1 MEMIVAK
8 KIIVKGIVQG
18 VGFRPFI
25 YKNAVKNNLMGFVNN
40 TSKGVF
46 IEVEGHENK
55 INSFINEI
63 REKPPV
69 LSKVTDIKII
79 DKEIE
84 GFKNFKIIESIE
96 EEEAITLISPDI
108 AICNDCIKDIS
119 DKNNRRY
126 RYPFT
131 NCTNCG
137 PRFSIVEKVP
147 YDRGNTTMNIFEMC
161 SECRKEYTNP
171 LDRRFHAQ
179 PNACFK
185 CGPRVFI
192 CDDKGKEIITNDPI
206 RDIAKEIKH
215 GKIVAIKGIG
225 GFHLACDAENKEVIN
240 ELRKRKKRPRKPLAV
255 MMKDIDT
262 VKKYCNVNKLEESIL
277 LGNKKPILLL
287 DKKRNSLL
295 PKELTNYKNGKL
307 GVMLPYTPVHHIL
320 FSEDID
326 ILVMTSANI
335 SGEPMVYKN
344 DEAIEKLK
352 GIVDFYLMNNRDIY
366 MPIDDSVSRVILGKE
381 RVIRN
386 ARGYAPKSIETKDM
400 QYSIAL
406 GSNSNNTFTIANNEN
421 IFLSNYI
428 GDLTT
433 YNTCQH
439 YINALE
445 HMKRIY
451 NINPKSYFYDLH
463 LNFYQNELLKEIKAR
478 KIGIQH
484 HHAHI
489 VACIQENFLEGEVI
503 GVAFD
508 GTGYGTD
515 GKLWGG
521 EFFICDKEKFKRLAH
536 INYIS
541 LPGGEGAIKEPWK
554 MAISYLYDIF
564 KEDYFMYLPK
574 HLQEKKHKIITE
586 IIKKDINSPKASSIG
601 RLFDAVAALLGFDDK
616 ITFQGEAAIYL
627 ENISV
632 KYDNKNYEYKIYCE
646 QGSYIIDCNVLIKSI
661 VTDIINGVD
670 KDIIAKRFHN
680 TIIKFTIELCEI
692 LRKEYDLSS
701 VVLSGGVFQNEIL
714 LINIYE
720 GLIRKNFN
728 VYIHEQI
735 PANDEGISIGQMIIG
750 NEILKK
756 ELVF

>member
-1 MEMIVAK
+1 MMIAK

-25 YKNAVKNNLMGFVNN
+25 YKNATKNNLKGFVNN

-46 IEVEGHENK
+46 IEVEGYEED
-55 INSFINEI
+55 ITSFIKEI

-69 LSKVTDIKII
+69 LSKITDIKII
-79 DKEIE
+79 DKEIK
-84 GFKNFKIIESIE
+84 GYTDFKIIESKE

-108 AICNDCIKDIS
+108 AICNDCLRDIS

-126 RYPFT
+126 RYAFT

-137 PRFSIVEKVP
+137 PRFSITKKVP
-147 YDRGNTTMNIFEMC
+147 YDRGNTTMSVFAMC
-161 SECRKEYTNP
+161 SDCRSEYINP
-171 LDRRFHAQ
+171 LNRRFHAQ
-179 PNACFK
+179 PNGCYK

-192 CDDKGKEIITNDPI
+192 CDNEGNEIISDDPI
-206 RDIAKEIKH
+206 KDIAKEIKN

-225 GFHLACDAENKEVIN
+225 GFHLACDAKNKEVIN

-255 MMKDIDT
+255 MMRDIET
-262 VKKYCNVNKLEESIL
+262 VKKYCDVNELEERIL

-295 PKELTNYKNGKL
+295 PKELTNYQNGKL

-320 FSEDID
+320 FREDID

-344 DEAIEKLK
+344 HEAIEKLK
-352 GIVDFYLMNNRDIY
+352 GIADFYLMNNRDIY
-366 MPIDDSVSRVILGKE
+366 IPIDDSVSRVILGKE
-381 RVIRN
+381 RILRN
-386 ARGYAPKSIETKDM
+386 ARGYAPKSMEIKGVS
-400 QYSIAL
+400 YSVAL
-406 GSNSNNTFTIANNEN
+406 GANSNNTFTIANNEN
-421 IFLSNYI
+421 IFFSNYI
-428 GDLTT
+428 GDLVN
-433 YNTCQH
+433 YNTWQY
-439 YINALE
+439 YINSLE
-445 HMKRIY
+445 HMKGIY
-451 NINPKSYFYDLH
+451 KIDPKSYFYDLH
-463 LNFYQNELLKEIKAR
+463 PNFYQNELLKEIKIK

-489 VACIQENFLEGEVI
+489 VSCMAEHSLEEEVI

-508 GTGYGTD
+508 GTGYGSD

-521 EFFICDKEKFKRLAH
+521 EFFICDKKNFKRLAH
-536 INYIS
+536 INYIA
-541 LPGGEGAIKEPWK
+541 LPGGEGAIREPWK
-554 MAISYLYDIF
+554 IAISYLYDTF
-564 KEDYFMYLPK
+564 KEDYATYVPK
-574 HLQEKKHKIITE
+574 HLQEKKHEIITE

-601 RLFDAVAALLGFDDK
+601 RLFDAVAALLGFDGK
-616 ITFQGEAAIYL
+616 ITFQGEAAIDL
-627 ENISV
+627 ENLCFRDDESFYKYNISL
-632 KYDNKNYEYKIYCE
+632 EEGI
-646 QGSYIIDCNVLIKSI
+646 YIIDCKPLIKSVVI
-661 VTDIINGVD
+661 DVIDGID
-670 KDIIAKRFHN
+670 KELIARRFHN

-692 LRKEYDLSS
+692 LRKEYHLSS
-701 VVLSGGVFQNEIL
+701 VILSGGVFQNEIL
-714 LINIYE
+714 LINIYKE
-720 GLIRKNFN
+720 LTKKDFK

>member
-1 MEMIVAK
+1 MMIAK
-8 KIIVKGIVQG
+8 KIVVKGIVQG

-25 YKNAVKNNLMGFVNN
+25 YKNATKNNLKGFVNN

-46 IEVEGHENK
+46 IEVEGYEED
-55 INSFINEI
+55 ITSFIEEI
-63 REKPPV
+63 KHKPPV

-84 GFKNFKIIESIE
+84 GYTNFKIIESKE
-96 EEEAITLISPDI
+96 EEEAITLLSPDI
-108 AICNDCIKDIS
+108 ATCDDCLKDIS
-119 DKNNRRY
+119 DVNNRSY

-137 PRFSIVEKVP
+137 PRFSITKKVP
-147 YDRGNTTMNIFEMC
+147 YDRENTTMDVFQMC
-161 SECRKEYTNP
+161 SECREEYNDP
-171 LDRRFHAQ
+171 LNRRFHAQ
-179 PNACFK
+179 PNGCSK
-185 CGPRVFI
+185 CGPRVYI
-192 CDDKGKEIITNDPI
+192 CNKEGNEIISNDPI
-206 RDIAKEIKH
+206 KDIAKEIKN

-225 GFHLACDAENKEVIN
+225 GFHLACDAKNKEVIN

-255 MMKDIDT
+255 MMRDIET
-262 VKKYCNVNKLEESIL
+262 VKKYCDVNELEERIL

-295 PKELTNYKNGKL
+295 PKELTNYQNGKL

-344 DEAIEKLK
+344 HEAIEKLK
-352 GIVDFYLMNNRDIY
+352 GIADFYLMNNRHIY
-366 MPIDDSVSRVILGKE
+366 IPIDDSVSRVILGKE
-381 RVIRN
+381 RVLRN
-386 ARGYAPKSIETKDM
+386 ARGYAPKSMEIKDM
-400 QYSIAL
+400 AYSIAL
-406 GSNSNNTFTIANNEN
+406 GANSNNTFAIANNEN
-421 IFLSNYI
+421 IFFSNYI
-428 GDLTT
+428 GDLAN
-433 YNTCQH
+433 YNTWQH
-439 YINALE
+439 YINSLE
-445 HMKRIY
+445 HMKGIY
-451 NINPKSYFYDLH
+451 KIDPKSYFYDLH
-463 LNFYQNELLKEIKAR
+463 PNFYQNELLKEIKTK

-489 VACIQENFLEGEVI
+489 VACMAEHSLEEEVI
-503 GVAFD
+503 GIAFD
-508 GTGYGTD
+508 GTGYGID

-521 EFFICDKEKFKRLAH
+521 EFFICDKERFKRLAH
-536 INYIS
+536 LNYVA
-541 LPGGEGAIKEPWK
+541 LPGGEGAIREPWK
-554 MAISYLYDIF
+554 IAISYLYDIF
-564 KEDYFMYLPK
+564 KEDYAAYVPK
-574 HLQEKKHKIITE
+574 HLQEKKHQIITE

-601 RLFDAVAALLGFDDK
+601 RLFDAVAALLGFDAK
-616 ITFQGEAAIYL
+616 ITFQGEAAIDL
-627 ENISV
+627 ENLCCRDDQSFYQYNISLE
-632 KYDNKNYEYKIYCE
+632 DGI
-646 QGSYIIDCNVLIKSI
+646 YIIDCKPLIKSVVI
-661 VTDIINGVD
+661 EVIDGID
-670 KDIIAKRFHN
+670 KELIARRFHN

-692 LRKEYDLSS
+692 LRKEYNLSS

-714 LINIYE
+714 LINVYKE
-720 GLIRKNFN
+720 LIKRDFK